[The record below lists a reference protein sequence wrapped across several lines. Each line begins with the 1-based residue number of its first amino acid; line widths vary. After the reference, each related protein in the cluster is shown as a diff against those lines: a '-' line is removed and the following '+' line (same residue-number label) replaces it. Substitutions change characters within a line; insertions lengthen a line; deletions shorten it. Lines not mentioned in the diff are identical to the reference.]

1 MEKFVMSIGGAAVA
15 TTRTFEVINPAT
27 GEAFAQVPA
36 GTTAHLEAAVAAAR
50 AAFPAWRQTPD
61 AERQAA
67 VHALAGVL
75 EAHMP
80 ELMGLVTR
88 ETGKP
93 LGGLNGVGA
102 GMEVGGAIAWTHV
115 TADLALPV
123 EVIQDN
129 DQARVEVHRKPL
141 GVVGSITPWNWPLMI
156 AIWHVMPALRAGN
169 TVVLKPSELTP
180 VATLRFVELAN
191 GVLPPGVLNV
201 ISAEREAGVGE
212 AMAVHPGI
220 DKIVFTGSTPTGRR
234 IMAAAAGN
242 LKRLTLELGGNDAGI
257 VLPDAAPGAD
267 PEALAAR
274 LFGVGFHNNGQ
285 TCACLKRLY
294 VHDSLYEPLCQ
305 ALARLARDAV
315 VGDGLQADTQLGP
328 VQNARQRDYVHAL
341 VEDARTQGARVLSG
355 GRLPDGAGYFYPPTV
370 LADVRDGMR
379 VVDEEQFGPVLPV
392 IRYSDLDEVIARA
405 NDNPNGLG
413 GSLWSSDPT
422 RAAALASRLECGS
435 VWINEHGA
443 IQPDA
448 PFGGVKQSGIGVE
461 FGRYGLE
468 EYTTIQTVKIMKG

>member
-1 MEKFVMSIGGAAVA
+1 MNNYSMIIGGKPVQADK
-15 TTRTFEVINPAT
+15 TFPVINPAT

-36 GTTAHLEAAVAAAR
+36 GTVANLEAAVAAAR
-50 AAFPAWRQTPD
+50 AAFPSWSRTAD
-61 AERQAA
+61 GERKAM
-67 VHALAGVL
+67 VHALAGLL
-75 EAHMP
+75 EANMP
-80 ELMGLVTR
+80 ALMELVTK

-115 TADLALPV
+115 TAELELPV
-123 EVIQDN
+123 EVIQDTA
-129 DQARVEVHRKPL
+129 DARIEVHRKPL

-156 AIWHVMPALRAGN
+156 AIWHIMPALRAGN

-191 GVLPPGVLNV
+191 TVLPPGVLNV
-201 ISAEREAGVGE
+201 ISAERDSGVGE
-212 AMAVHPGI
+212 AMAKHPGI

-234 IMAAAAGN
+234 IMANAAGN

-257 VLPDAAPGAD
+257 VLPDVD
-267 PEALAAR
+267 PKEIAGK
-274 LFGVGFHNNGQ
+274 LFGVAFHNNGQ

-294 VHDSLYEPLCQ
+294 VHDSIYEPLCQ
-305 ALARLARDAV
+305 ELARLARETR
-315 VGDGLQADTQLGP
+315 VGDGLAADTQLGP
-328 VQNARQRDYVHAL
+328 VQNRKQLDYVAEL
-341 VEDARTQGARVLSG
+341 AEDARAKGGRVLSG
-355 GRLPDGAGYFYPPTV
+355 GKAREGKGYFYEPTV
-370 LADVRDGMR
+370 LADVTDGMR

-392 IRYSDLDEVIARA
+392 IRYSDIDEVIRRA

-413 GSLWSSDPT
+413 GSIWSKDLAK
-422 RAAALASRLECGS
+422 AAELALRLECGS
-435 VWINEHGA
+435 AWINEHGA

-468 EYTTIQTVKIMKG
+468 EYTNIQTLKIMKS

>member
-1 MEKFVMSIGGAAVA
+1 METFAMTIGGQPVQAARRFA
-15 TTRTFEVINPAT
+15 VINPAS
-27 GEAFAQVPA
+27 GKAFAEVPA
-36 GTTAHLEAAVAAAR
+36 GDTTHLEAAVAAAR
-50 AAFPAWRQTPD
+50 AAFPAWSRMAD
-61 AERQAA
+61 SERRVL

-75 EAHMP
+75 ESHMP
-80 ELMGLVTR
+80 ELMLLVTK

-115 TADLALPV
+115 TADLELPV
-123 EVIQDN
+123 EIIQDN
-129 DQARVEVHRKPL
+129 AEARIEVHRKPL

-156 AIWHVMPALRAGN
+156 AIWHIMPALRAGN

-180 VATLRFVELAN
+180 AATLRFGELAKT
-191 GVLPPGVLNV
+191 VLPPGVLNV
-201 ISAEREAGVGE
+201 ISAERDAGVGE
-212 AMAVHPGI
+212 AMASHPGI

-234 IMAAAAGN
+234 IMASAAGN

-257 VLPDAAPGAD
+257 VLPDVD
-267 PEALAAR
+267 PEEVAGK
-274 LFGVGFHNNGQ
+274 LFGVTFHNNGQ

-305 ALARLARDAV
+305 ELARLAREAV
-315 VGDGLQADTQLGP
+315 VGDGLQAETQLGP
-328 VQNARQRDYVHAL
+328 VQNAKQMAYVSEL
-341 VEDARTQGARVLSG
+341 VEDARARGARVLSG
-355 GRLPDGAGYFYPPTV
+355 GRARAGGGYFYEPTV
-370 LADVRDGMR
+370 LADVTDGMR

-392 IRYSDLDEVIARA
+392 IRYSDIDEVIRRA

-413 GSLWSSDPT
+413 GSIWSQDPGK
-422 RAAALASRLECGS
+422 AAELALRLECGTA
-435 VWINEHGA
+435 WINEHGA

-468 EYTTIQTVKIMKG
+468 EYTTIQTLKIMKS